1 MPDVGRER
9 EFREWL
15 PQWAREKAIGQS
27 AKSLHARKDHPA
39 ESQGPCLSSE
49 TVVQRIGQYSQLGTF
64 ELLVRIHGEHASGHR
79 YQADQ
84 PTSPDPEA
92 MQLKGSTTRPMQKVS
107 KDGAGKPGLAMQMSC
122 KVEPTLRIR
131 IG

>member
-15 PQWAREKAIGQS
+15 PQWAREEAIGQS
-27 AKSLHARKDHPA
+27 AESLHARKDHPT
-39 ESQGPCLSSE
+39 ESQGPCLSGE
-49 TVVQRIGQYSQLGTF
+49 TVVQRIGEYSQLGTM

-79 YQADQ
+79 CQADQ
-84 PTSPDPEA
+84 PASPDPKT

-107 KDGAGKPGLAMQMSC
+107 EDGTGKPGLAMQMGC
-122 KVEPTLRIR
+122 KVEPTVRIR